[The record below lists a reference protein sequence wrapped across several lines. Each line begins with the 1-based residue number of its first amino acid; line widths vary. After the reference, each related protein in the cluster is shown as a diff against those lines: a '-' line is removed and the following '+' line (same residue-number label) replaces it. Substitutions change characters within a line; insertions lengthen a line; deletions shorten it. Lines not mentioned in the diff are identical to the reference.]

1 MLGHSCMNTENIRC
15 VLFDLDGTLI
25 DHFTCIYRCYCYAQ
39 EKLGLPRVSYETV
52 LHTVGGSVPVTL
64 ERLFGKEMGAQALPL
79 YRERFAQI
87 MLEDIKPLPQTP
99 EILQTLKA
107 QGIKTAVFTNK
118 EGSGSRAIIEHLGWM
133 PWLDAVIGTQDTPWR
148 KPEPEYSRYA
158 LDKLGTQATET
169 LMVGDSPFD
178 LLAAQAVGMPA
189 VLVATGSHTQ
199 AQLSELSPPPLAV
212 YPDLTPLHTHFRS
225 LGS

>member
-1 MLGHSCMNTENIRC
+1 MNTNNIRC

-39 EKLGLPRVSYETV
+39 EKLSLPRVSYETV

-64 ERLFGKEMGAQALPL
+64 ARLFGEELAQKALPL

-99 EILQTLKA
+99 EILQTLKKR
-107 QGIKTAVFTNK
+107 GLKTGVFTNK
-118 EGSGSRAIIEHLGWM
+118 EGAASRAIIEHLGWGQ
-133 PWLDAVIGTQDTPWR
+133 WLDAVIGTQDTQWR
-148 KPEPEYSRYA
+148 KPQPEYSQYA
-158 LDKLGTQATET
+158 LDTIGSTAEET

-189 VLVATGSHTQ
+189 VLVATGSHTL
-199 AQLSELSPPPLAV
+199 AELSALTPPPLAV
-212 YPDLTPLHTHFRS
+212 LPDLTQLNAHFLS
-225 LGS
+225 AV